1 MAAVLGRK
9 LISSLLNKIWKS
21 RRRSTKKTMHNNNIA
36 PKGSFFVYVGE
47 EHKKYVVPISLS
59 SSLSFKGLLEEHE
72 EEMQAST
79 GPLTLTSCSTSRFEA
94 ILIQLHA

>member
-1 MAAVLGRK
+1 MAVLGRK

-21 RRRSTKKTMHNNNIA
+21 RRCSTKKTMHNIA

-47 EHKKYVVPISLS
+47 EHKKYVVPILLS
-59 SSLSFKGLLEEHE
+59 SSLSFKGLLEEHK

-79 GPLTLTSCSTSRFEA
+79 GPLTLPSCSTSKFEA
-94 ILIQLHA
+94 ILIELHA